1 MRDKGGYKNVSHPIL
16 NIFAEILTV
25 RKSQLKFKG
34 KLFICQPF
42 DILAAAVAVVVVAAV
57 ERQCEKSRGLR
68 PGVSKQKTAVCEA
81 SPFLYLK

>member
-1 MRDKGGYKNVSHPIL
+1 M
-16 NIFAEILTV
+16 

-34 KLFICQPF
+34 KLFICPPF
-42 DILAAAVAVVVVAAV
+42 DILAAAVAVVVVAAAV

-81 SPFLYLK
+81 SPFSLS